1 MQTAAKVIA
10 MDLGAS
16 GGKCFAGEFDGK
28 GFTLREIHRFSHEP
42 ATVHIA
48 DRTGN
53 VEERS
58 YWDDLFIYRNLVE
71 GLHAYRRD
79 VGATVDSVGIDTWG
93 TDGVFVTEDGVLL
106 GPMYCYRDHR
116 LDGMIEQVK
125 AKMDPSRLYEITG
138 IHFQPFNMSN
148 QLLWFMTHRGDL
160 VRRGVRFLPAPTLFG
175 YYLGGVTDVDSS
187 WASVTQLMDARKKK
201 WSKEVL
207 RALSIPARIMPRIV
221 APGTIVGELRA
232 GLAASVGLN
241 QAKIVAVGSHDTAS
255 AFAAAPVS
263 RTASAL
269 IISSGTWSL
278 IGKLL
283 PRPLTTP
290 EAMAANISNE
300 GGIGNVR
307 FLKNCMGTWLVQE
320 LRRAW
325 RARDGREMDWE
336 ELNRLTEQGRPFA
349 AFLDPDDRGFYNP
362 QNMESAIVEYCRR
375 TGQEPPADRGTMLR
389 TVYESLALKYRLVSE
404 QISQVSGSPITV
416 VHIVGGGSR
425 NVFLNQLTAN
435 ACGVKVVAG
444 PEEATAV
451 GNAMVQALG
460 LGVIKRLSD
469 AKAMIQD
476 AFSIKEFTPKDRE
489 VWEKEYAHYR
499 SVVKQ

>member
-1 MQTAAKVIA
+1 MQTSAKVIA

-16 GGKCFAGEFDGK
+16 GGKCFAGVFDGK
-28 GFTLREIHRFSHEP
+28 GFTLTEIHRFSHEP
-42 ATVHIA
+42 ATLHIA
-48 DRTGN
+48 DRTGR

-58 YWDDLFIYRNLVE
+58 YWDDLLISRNMVE
-71 GLHAYRRD
+71 GLHAYRREI
-79 VGATVDSVGIDTWG
+79 GSAVDSVGIDTWG
-93 TDGVFVTEDGVLL
+93 ADGVFVTEDGVLL

-125 AKMDPSRLYEITG
+125 SKMDPARLYEITG
-138 IHFQPFNMSN
+138 IHFQPFNVSN

-160 VRRGVRFLPAPTLFG
+160 VRRGVRYLPAPTLFG
-175 YYLGGVTDVDSS
+175 YYLGGVTAVDSS

-201 WSKEVL
+201 WSREVL
-207 RALSIPARIMPRIV
+207 RALSIPGRIMPRIV
-221 APGTIVGELRA
+221 APGTVVGELRA
-232 GLAASVGLN
+232 GLAESIGITP
-241 QAKIVAVGSHDTAS
+241 AKIIAVGSHDTAS
-255 AFAAAPVS
+255 AFAAAPIS
-263 RTASAL
+263 RAASAL

-283 PRPLTTP
+283 PRPLTSP

-325 RARDGREMDWE
+325 RARDGREMEWD

-349 AFLDPDDRGFYNP
+349 AVIDPDDKGFYNP
-362 QNMESAIVEYCRR
+362 QNMESAIIEYCRR

-404 QISQVSGSPITV
+404 QIAQVSGTPNAVI
-416 VHIVGGGSR
+416 HIVGGGSR

-451 GNAMVQALG
+451 GNAMVQAMG
-460 LGVIKRLSD
+460 LGVIKRLTD
-469 AKAMIQD
+469 AKAMIQS
-476 AFSIKEFTPKDRE
+476 AFPIKEFLPKE
-489 VWEKEYAHYR
+489 SETWEKAYAHYR
-499 SVVKQ
+499 AVVK